1 MLLLSYAVRLL
12 SSRTSNF
19 KGVHSVKVVMSNS
32 TSLSYSATLSQGL
45 PPAKKQQSVETQ
57 SQPATSHARPQQ
69 QQQPDSQPP
78 RYEPSPS
85 HIPRTGAEEE
95 ENVYV
100 LTLLTD
106 KPLHDRMTSLRK
118 KYFPQRINKLA
129 AHLTL
134 FHALPE
140 SKLDSV
146 IIPTILDV
154 TRRTAPFRVAATEP
168 FRMKKGFA
176 ISVSTPHGGRQAQQ
190 VHRQLQE
197 VWKADGQWLSDQD
210 AGGCRVH
217 YTLMNKVDDEV
228 EVQNALDELK
238 GYWKGDD
245 GNAEGL
251 ALWRYDRG
259 FWRWERKFSFRG

>member
-1 MLLLSYAVRLL
+1 MLFACYRPGPA
-12 SSRTSNF
+12 TSKVF
-19 KGVHSVKVVMSNS
+19 TVFKVVMSNS
-32 TSLSYSATLSQGL
+32 TGLSYSATLSQGL

-154 TRRTAPFRVAATEP
+154 IRRTAPFRVAATEP

-190 VHRQLQE
+190 IHRQLQE
-197 VWKADGQWLSDQD
+197 AWKADGQWLSDQD

-228 EVQNALDELK
+228 EVQHALDELM